1 MLQYQPLTVTIQIK
15 TLQDVHNRLYFTR
28 VTKFYL
34 VKQNYNLL
42 LTNCNTNL
50 MRKYA
55 NNQVS
60 TYTAIVNLDLF
71 SVN

>member
-1 MLQYQPLTVTIQIK
+1 MIYQPLTVTIQIK

-34 VKQNYNLL
+34 VKQNYNLVL
-42 LTNCNTNL
+42 INCNTNL
-50 MRKYA
+50 MRQYA

>member
-1 MLQYQPLTVTIQIK
+1 MIYKPLTVTIQIK
-15 TLQDVHNRLYFTR
+15 TLQDVYHRLYFTR

-60 TYTAIVNLDLF
+60 TYTAVVNLDLF

>member
-1 MLQYQPLTVTIQIK
+1 MIYQPLTVTIQIK

-34 VKQNYNLL
+34 VKQNYNLVL
-42 LTNCNTNL
+42 INCNTNL
-50 MRKYA
+50 MRQYA

-60 TYTAIVNLDLF
+60 TYTAIVNLDNF
-71 SVN
+71 SIN

>member
-1 MLQYQPLTVTIQIK
+1 MIYQPLTVTIQIK

-28 VTKFYL
+28 VTKFYVL
-34 VKQNYNLL
+34 RQNYNLS

-50 MRKYA
+50 MRQYA

-60 TYTAIVNLDLF
+60 TYTAIVNLDNF
-71 SVN
+71 SIN

>member
-1 MLQYQPLTVTIQIK
+1 MIYQPLTVTIKIK
-15 TLQDVHNRLYFTR
+15 TLQDVQNRLYFTR

-34 VKQNYNLL
+34 VKQNYNLVL
-42 LTNCNTNL
+42 INCNTNL
-50 MRKYA
+50 MRQYV

>member
-1 MLQYQPLTVTIQIK
+1 MIYQPLTVTIQIK
-15 TLQDVHNRLYFTR
+15 TLQDVYHRLYFTR

-34 VKQNYNLL
+34 VKQNYNLVL
-42 LTNCNTNL
+42 INCNTNL
-50 MRKYA
+50 MRQYA

-60 TYTAIVNLDLF
+60 TYIAVVNLDLF

>member
-1 MLQYQPLTVTIQIK
+1 MIYQPLTVTIKIK

-34 VKQNYNLL
+34 VKQNYNLVL
-42 LTNCNTNL
+42 INCNTNL
-50 MRKYA
+50 MRQYA

-60 TYTAIVNLDLF
+60 TYTAIVNLDNF
-71 SVN
+71 SIN

>member
-1 MLQYQPLTVTIQIK
+1 MIYQPLTVTIQIK

-34 VKQNYNLL
+34 VKQNYNLSL
-42 LTNCNTNL
+42 INCNTNL
-50 MRKYA
+50 MRQYA

-60 TYTAIVNLDLF
+60 TYTAIVNLDNF
-71 SVN
+71 SIN

>member
-1 MLQYQPLTVTIQIK
+1 MIYQPLTTTIKIK

-28 VTKFYL
+28 VTKFYVL
-34 VKQNYNLL
+34 RQNYNLI
-42 LTNCNTNL
+42 LTNCNTQL

-60 TYTAIVNLDLF
+60 TYTAIVYLDNF
-71 SVN
+71 SIN